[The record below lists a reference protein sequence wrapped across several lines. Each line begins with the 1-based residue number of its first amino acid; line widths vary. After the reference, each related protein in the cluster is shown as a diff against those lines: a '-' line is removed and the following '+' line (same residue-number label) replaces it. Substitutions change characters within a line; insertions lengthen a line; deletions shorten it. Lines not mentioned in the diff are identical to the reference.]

1 MYFDIHLPSSAAQP
15 QTARLYVDNTAENTA
30 HPGPAQHPTVL
41 AIHGVLCDHSVWQPL
56 APGLH
61 ALGWNMAA
69 LDLPGH
75 GRSSGPAPKNVPEA
89 AAWIAALVQAMQL
102 PRVILMG
109 HSWGSLIALAAA
121 AQLGERI
128 SHLVLIGTASPM
140 TVAPALLDL
149 AQNDPAQAIA
159 LIDKYSRSPVTPAD
173 FDGQALGHA
182 VLASNPATNLLHCG
196 LTACNSYHEAPVAM
210 QQVTAPTL
218 FMTGEYDRMTP
229 AAAAQPLIAAAQSR
243 TPRQGNAPATHVV
256 TLACGHQHMLDATP
270 AMVQALADFVRS

>member
-1 MYFDIHLPSSAAQP
+1 
-15 QTARLYVDNTAENTA
+15 
-30 HPGPAQHPTVL
+30 
-41 AIHGVLCDHSVWQPL
+41 
-56 APGLH
+56 
-61 ALGWNMAA
+61 MAA
-69 LDLPGH
+69 LDLPCH
-75 GRSSGPAPKNVPEA
+75 GRSSGPAPHNVPEA
-89 AAWIAALVQAMQL
+89 AASIVALVQAMQL

-140 TVAPALLDL
+140 AVAPALLDL

-210 QQVTAPTL
+210 QQVTAPT
-218 FMTGEYDRMTP
+218 
-229 AAAAQPLIAAAQSR
+229 
-243 TPRQGNAPATHVV
+243 
-256 TLACGHQHMLDATP
+256 
-270 AMVQALADFVRS
+270 

>member
-1 MYFDIHLPSSAAQP
+1 
-15 QTARLYVDNTAENTA
+15 
-30 HPGPAQHPTVL
+30 
-41 AIHGVLCDHSVWQPL
+41 
-56 APGLH
+56 
-61 ALGWNMAA
+61 
-69 LDLPGH
+69 
-75 GRSSGPAPKNVPEA
+75 
-89 AAWIAALVQAMQL
+89 MQL

-243 TPRQGNAPATHVV
+243 TPQQGNAPTTHVV

-270 AMVQALADFVRS
+270 ALVQALADFVRS

>member
-61 ALGWNMAA
+61 ALGWNMAV

-75 GRSSGPAPKNVPEA
+75 GR
-89 AAWIAALVQAMQL
+89 
-102 PRVILMG
+102 
-109 HSWGSLIALAAA
+109 
-121 AQLGERI
+121 
-128 SHLVLIGTASPM
+128 
-140 TVAPALLDL
+140 
-149 AQNDPAQAIA
+149 
-159 LIDKYSRSPVTPAD
+159 TP
-173 FDGQALGHA
+173 Q
-182 VLASNPATNLLHCG
+182 
-196 LTACNSYHEAPVAM
+196 
-210 QQVTAPTL
+210 
-218 FMTGEYDRMTP
+218 
-229 AAAAQPLIAAAQSR
+229 
-243 TPRQGNAPATHVV
+243 QGNAPATHVV